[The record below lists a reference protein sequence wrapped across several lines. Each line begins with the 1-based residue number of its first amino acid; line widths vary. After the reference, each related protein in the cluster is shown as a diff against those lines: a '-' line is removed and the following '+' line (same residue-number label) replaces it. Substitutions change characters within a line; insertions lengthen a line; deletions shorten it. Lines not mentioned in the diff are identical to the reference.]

1 MTNPVAML
9 HANDT
14 HFESKKNM
22 QAASIT
28 LAILAVLFLFL
39 FLVGWTTPTQLVPLP
54 EEGMEV
60 NLGNSDAGL
69 GNDQA
74 FEPGKPAPQ
83 DQQQYTPPKAVE
95 TQKEDV
101 KDPLSDDKD
110 DAAPEI
116 KKPPVV
122 KPDATKIADK
132 EEIKKVTPKAVVTP
146 APPAPVVA
154 KPKAVFKGV
163 NGTGTGGNEADSYKK
178 GGNEGVAG
186 GKGDQGRPGGNPDSK
201 NYEGGGRGN
210 SGVCIARGLEGRFF
224 TKVYTYTGEFDTNEK
239 VAVDVKIDKSGNVLS
254 ASYQPRGSTTSSSS
268 YKDKALEIV
277 RKSKLNAS
285 PNGADEQTGTVVINF
300 KINN

>member
-1 MTNPVAML
+1 
-9 HANDT
+9 
-14 HFESKKNM
+14 
-22 QAASIT
+22 
-28 LAILAVLFLFL
+28 
-39 FLVGWTTPTQLVPLP
+39 
-54 EEGMEV
+54 MEV

-83 DQQQYTPPKAVE
+83 DQQQYTPPKAVA

-116 KKPPVV
+116 KKPPVT
-122 KPDATKIADK
+122 KADATKIADK
-132 EEIKKVTPKAVVTP
+132 EEPKKITPKKIETV
-146 APPAPVVA
+146 APPAPVPA

-178 GGNEGVAG
+178 GGNEGIAG

-201 NYEGGGRGN
+201 NYTGGGHGN
-210 SGVCIARGLEGRFF
+210 SGVSIARGLEGRFF
-224 TKVYTYTGEFDTNEK
+224 TKVYTYQGDFDTNEK

-285 PNGADEQTGTVVINF
+285 ANGADEQTGTVVINF